1 MDKFRIVTQKFI
13 HMIQAE
19 QIEIPFSK
27 RRVILPFLVVLALF
41 AVCIYSL
48 LFTTDS
54 LPIPFV
60 ILCGLGTVFFAR
72 MLFKKHPPIIIN
84 RKGVSEATIGF
95 VLWEDIAE
103 FSRRFESDGQGFGR
117 RTIPFILVVVK
128 NPEAYIEKTT
138 KKTLQRK
145 KLYSNLK
152 WYGTPLVFEAR
163 DYKMSAR
170 EILTLLND
178 KLERYKAWQSQNNA
192 HS

>member
-1 MDKFRIVTQKFI
+1 MLVEGNIIPNSEVSQEDRLVITGRVEYLRRFNRLNDRRQNRIPEEFRIDGWGDLSFYKKFGF
-13 HMIQAE
+13 H
-19 QIEIPFSK
+19 
-27 RRVILPFLVVLALF
+27 RVSFW
-41 AVCIYSL
+41 
-48 LFTTDS
+48 
-54 LPIPFV
+54 
-60 ILCGLGTVFFAR
+60 GTVTR
-72 MLFKKHPPIIIN
+72 DIITEH
-84 RKGVSEATIGF
+84 VSWWVQREDNEI
-95 VLWEDIAE
+95 DIAE

-192 HS
+192 LSSPF